1 MNIRDIKVLS
11 VTWLQAFSPNVS
23 SSVDCLCCF
32 ISSRKTYF
40 KMSLRRDEGYLGT
53 NTLSLLDYSGTL
65 LKEFDASSPAS
76 AVGRHAAAVSSFL
89 LWLTMQTSLE
99 SPSGSTYPDD
109 TWPLTGAEL

>member
-1 MNIRDIKVLS
+1 MCHRLL
-11 VTWLQAFSPNVS
+11 TAFVASFP
-23 SSVDCLCCF
+23 
-32 ISSRKTYF
+32 REKTYF

-89 LWLTMQTSLE
+89 LWLTMQTSLK
-99 SPSGSTYPDD
+99 SPSDSTYPDD
-109 TWPLTGAEL
+109 TWPLTGAELKSQLKQFGK